1 MSLLDKIPAMA
12 DDALNNLH
20 ANAVRLG
27 ESGSAA
33 QRASA
38 AKLLPALE
46 TEIANR
52 KQAKRQ
58 RLVDAGKTRAKTKA
72 AAVAAAT
79 AETQA
84 S

>member
-1 MSLLDKIPAMA
+1 MTLIDKIPDMA

-20 ANAVRLG
+20 ANAIRLG

-46 TEIANR
+46 AEIANR

-58 RLVDAGKTRAKTKA
+58 RLADASKARAKSRA
-72 AAVAAAT
+72 AAV
-79 AETQA
+79 QA
-84 S
+84 G

>member
-1 MSLLDKIPAMA
+1 MSLLEKLPGMA
-12 DDALNNLH
+12 DDQLNNLH

-38 AKLLPALE
+38 SKLLPALE
-46 TEIANR
+46 AEIANR

-58 RLVDAGKTRAKTKA
+58 RLVDAGKSRAKSKA
-72 AAVAAAT
+72 AAAAAAAT
-79 AETQA
+79 QA
-84 S
+84 G

>member
-1 MSLLDKIPAMA
+1 MSLLEKLPGMA
-12 DDALNNLH
+12 DDQLNNLH

-38 AKLLPALE
+38 SKLLPALE
-46 TEIANR
+46 AEIANR

-58 RLVDAGKTRAKTKA
+58 RLVDAGKSRAKSKA
-72 AAVAAAT
+72 AAAAAAT
-79 AETQA
+79 QA
-84 S
+84 G